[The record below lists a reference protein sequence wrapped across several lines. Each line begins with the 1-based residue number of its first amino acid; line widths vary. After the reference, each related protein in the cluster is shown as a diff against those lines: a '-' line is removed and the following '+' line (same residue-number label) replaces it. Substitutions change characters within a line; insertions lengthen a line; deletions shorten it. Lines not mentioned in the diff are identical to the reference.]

1 MDEKYEH
8 YVVCYYYRNNQFSI
22 GDPARGIIY
31 WNKEELEQY
40 WKTKTCLTLKP
51 NSNFVKAES
60 TNKTKKN
67 GLLAYL
73 RKIRKL
79 FILLLF

>member
-1 MDEKYEH
+1 MWFVIIIEIISFLLE
-8 YVVCYYYRNNQFSI
+8 I
-22 GDPARGIIY
+22 LARGIIY

-67 GLLAYL
+67 EFIGLLKKRSGSYL
-73 RKIRKL
+73 YS
-79 FILLLF
+79 LLF